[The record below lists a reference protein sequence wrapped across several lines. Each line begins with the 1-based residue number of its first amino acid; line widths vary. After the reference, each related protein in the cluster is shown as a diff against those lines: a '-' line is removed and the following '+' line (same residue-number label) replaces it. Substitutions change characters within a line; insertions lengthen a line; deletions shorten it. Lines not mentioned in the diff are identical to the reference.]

1 MINSQYKYLRFDGDV
16 KDVDRNKMVSDYN
29 NKDSDYFV
37 FLLSTRAASHGLN
50 LQSADTVIIY
60 DCDFNAFYDL
70 QAQDR
75 VYRIGQT
82 KAVKVFKFYTNT
94 LLEQKMLNTAKAK
107 LQMAQT
113 IIDAGG
119 FSQQATQQN

>member
-1 MINSQYKYLRFDGDV
+1 M
-16 KDVDRNKMVSDYN
+16 
-29 NKDSDYFV
+29 
-37 FLLSTRAASHGLN
+37 
-50 LQSADTVIIY
+50 IIY

-82 KAVKVFKFYTNT
+82 KPVKVLKFYSDTM
-94 LLEQKMLNTAKAK
+94 LEQKMLNVALSK

-113 IIDAGG
+113 VIDAGG
-119 FSQQATQQN
+119 FNQSKSETEKSAKELVLEVFRSGKILEENSKRSG